1 MGEVLHWFY
10 EPLTVVL
17 FMATVNITR
26 SDVKEIESLPYTG
39 SLAIF
44 LSILECGVKTHPGRG
59 WHTLNG
65 TEMDYDYIYIVYE
78 SRTCELSAFHSSATR

>member
-26 SDVKEIESLPYTG
+26 SGVKEVESLPYTG

-44 LSILECGVKTHPGRG
+44 LSTRMWSEDSPG
-59 WHTLNG
+59 
-65 TEMDYDYIYIVYE
+65 
-78 SRTCELSAFHSSATR
+78 TRLAHIKWDRDGL